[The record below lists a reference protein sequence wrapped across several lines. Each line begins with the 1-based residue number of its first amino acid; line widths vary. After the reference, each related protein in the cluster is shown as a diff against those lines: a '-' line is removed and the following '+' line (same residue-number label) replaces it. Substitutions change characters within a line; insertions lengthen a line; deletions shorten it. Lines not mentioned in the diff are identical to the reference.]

1 MFKRVLI
8 SSSVAIAL
16 STNIY
21 AGGDFEKL
29 EEKQATAAKQIK
41 IENDNKSNVVVR
53 ELKNGQPLDTVYS
66 EVKVEY
72 ANVKT
77 IERLKR
83 AVVILIEKVENFEKK
98 VDAKEVSKDDLHVM
112 QKDLKSDLTHKFGR
126 ELDKL
131 SKNTARNT
139 SAIKLLEKEGK
150 SIVKNSIPKSSK
162 YDKKIEEFLN
172 KENSL
177 K

>member
-8 SSSVAIAL
+8 NSAIAIAL
-16 STNIY
+16 CVSAY
-21 AGGDFEKL
+21 AGGNFKKL
-29 EEKQATAAKQIK
+29 EEKETTAVKQIK

-53 ELKNGQPLDTVYS
+53 ELKNEQPVDTVYS

-72 ANVKT
+72 ADVKT

-98 VDAKEVSKDDLHVM
+98 VDAKE
-112 QKDLKSDLTHKFGR
+112 GR
-126 ELDKL
+126 
-131 SKNTARNT
+131 
-139 SAIKLLEKEGK
+139 
-150 SIVKNSIPKSSK
+150 SIVKKSIPKSSK

>member
-8 SSSVAIAL
+8 SGAIVITL
-16 STNIY
+16 STSIY
-21 AGGDFEKL
+21 AGGDFKKL
-29 EEKQATAAKQIK
+29 EEKEVAVAKQIK
-41 IENDNKSNVVVR
+41 IENDNRSNVVVR
-53 ELKNGQPLDTVYS
+53 KLKNGQPVDTVYS
-66 EVKVEY
+66 EVEVEY
-72 ANVKT
+72 ADVKT

-98 VDAKEVSKDDLHVM
+98 VDAKEVSKNDLHIM
-112 QKDLKSDLTHKFGR
+112 QKNLKRDLAYKFGR

-139 SAIKLLEKEGK
+139 SAIKLLEKEGR
-150 SIVKNSIPKSSK
+150 SIAKNSIHKSSK

-172 KENSL
+172 KENST

>member
-1 MFKRVLI
+1 MFKKVLI
-8 SSSVAIAL
+8 SSAVAIAL
-16 STNIY
+16 STSIY
-21 AGGDFEKL
+21 AGGDFKKL
-29 EEKQATAAKQIK
+29 EEKEVAVAKQIK
-41 IENDNKSNVVVR
+41 IENNNSSNVIVR
-53 ELKNGQPLDTVYS
+53 ELKNGQPVDTVYS

-72 ANVKT
+72 ADVKT

-98 VDAKEVSKDDLHVM
+98 VDAKEVSKNDLHVM
-112 QKDLKSDLTHKFGR
+112 QKDLKSDLAYKFGKK
-126 ELDKL
+126 LDKL

-139 SAIKLLEKEGK
+139 SAIKLLKKEGR
-150 SIVKNSIPKSSK
+150 SIVKKSIPKSSK

-172 KENSL
+172 KENSS

>member
-8 SSSVAIAL
+8 NSAIAIAL
-16 STNIY
+16 CVSAY
-21 AGGDFEKL
+21 AGGDFKKL
-29 EEKQATAAKQIK
+29 EEKETTAVKQIK

-53 ELKNGQPLDTVYS
+53 ELKNGQPVDTVYS

-72 ANVKT
+72 ADVKT

-98 VDAKEVSKDDLHVM
+98 VDAKEVSKNDLHVM
-112 QKDLKSDLTHKFGR
+112 QKDLKSDLAYKFGKK
-126 ELDKL
+126 LDKL

-139 SAIKLLEKEGK
+139 SAIKLLKKEGR
-150 SIVKNSIPKSSK
+150 SIVKKSIPKSSK

-172 KENSL
+172 KENSS